1 MTQTATDLRPG
12 SEPATISGDVVEHE
26 PPSLPPP
33 SFPSLPSHYGVH
45 PGIAMEESV
54 LRRLEEK
61 TGRSLAEWVELAQ
74 SQGPEDERAR
84 AAWLKAEFRLGKHTA
99 AWLAARSVGR
109 GRCYDADALVDAM
122 FSGPRLALRPLYE
135 AVLAACL
142 RLGRDVT
149 VTPCKS
155 AVSVR
160 RRRVFVELL
169 PSTRTRLD
177 VGLALGGHEG
187 LAATDRLVLKP
198 SARRDPRITHRVS
211 LHHESGAEPQSI
223 ERAIEPAIE
232 NDQQLGRW
240 LKLAYE
246 RAI

>member
-1 MTQTATDLRPG
+1 
-12 SEPATISGDVVEHE
+12 
-26 PPSLPPP
+26 
-33 SFPSLPSHYGVH
+33 
-45 PGIAMEESV
+45 MEQSV

-74 SQGPEDERAR
+74 AQGPEDERAR
-84 AAWLKAEFRLGKHTA
+84 AAWLKAEFKLGTHTA
-99 AWLAARSVGR
+99 SWLAARSVGK
-109 GRCYDADALVDAM
+109 GRRYDADALVDAM

-160 RRRVFVELL
+160 RRRVFVELV

-177 VGLALGGHEG
+177 VGLALGE

-198 SARRDPRITHRVS
+198 SARRDPRLTHRVS
-211 LHHESGAEPQSI
+211 LHLEPGAAPSAVETLVASD
-223 ERAIEPAIE
+223 A
-232 NDQQLGRW
+232 QLGRW

-246 RAI
+246 RAL

>member
-1 MTQTATDLRPG
+1 
-12 SEPATISGDVVEHE
+12 
-26 PPSLPPP
+26 
-33 SFPSLPSHYGVH
+33 
-45 PGIAMEESV
+45 MEESV

-74 SQGPEDERAR
+74 AQGPKDERAR
-84 AAWLKAEFRLGKHTA
+84 AAWLKAEFKLGTHTA
-99 AWLAARSVGR
+99 AWLAARSVGK
-109 GRCYDADALVDAM
+109 GRRYDADALVDAM

-160 RRRVFVELL
+160 RRRVFVELV

-177 VGLALGGHEG
+177 VGLALGE

-211 LHHESGAEPQSI
+211 LHHEPGAAPSAAESIVASDPQ
-223 ERAIEPAIE
+223 
-232 NDQQLGRW
+232 LLRW
-240 LKLAYE
+240 LQLAYE
-246 RAI
+246 RAL

>member
-1 MTQTATDLRPG
+1 MPQTSTLTGPG
-12 SEPATISGDVVEHE
+12 AEPATSLGDVVEHA

-33 SFPSLPSHYGVH
+33 SFPSLSSHYGVH
-45 PGIAMEESV
+45 PGIAMEQSV
-54 LRRLEEK
+54 LSRLEEK
-61 TGRSLAEWVELAQ
+61 TGRTLDEWVELAQ
-74 SQGPEDERAR
+74 AQGPKDERAR
-84 AAWLKAEFRLGKHTA
+84 AAWLKAEFKLGTHTA

-109 GRCYDADALVDAM
+109 GRRYDADALVDAM

-160 RRRVFVELL
+160 RRRVFAELL

-177 VGLALGGHEG
+177 VGLALGE
-187 LAATDRLVLKP
+187 LAATERLVLKP
-198 SARRDPRITHRVS
+198 SARRDPRITHRIS
-211 LHHESGAEPQSI
+211 LHHEPGAGLTDIAAMI
-223 ERAIEPAIE
+223 ERDP
-232 NDQQLGRW
+232 QLGRW

-246 RAI
+246 RAL

>member
-1 MTQTATDLRPG
+1 MPLSRPG
-12 SEPATISGDVVEHE
+12 SEPATPPADVAEHA
-26 PPSLPPP
+26 PPSQPPP

-74 SQGPEDERAR
+74 ARGPQDERAR
-84 AAWLKAEFRLGKHTA
+84 AAWLKAEFKLGTHTA
-99 AWLAARSVGR
+99 AWLAARSVGK
-109 GRCYDADALVDAM
+109 GRRYDADALVDAM

-160 RRRVFVELL
+160 RRRVFVELV

-177 VGLALGGHEG
+177 VGLALGE
-187 LAATDRLVLKP
+187 LAQTDRLVLKP

-211 LHHESGAEPQSI
+211 LHREPGATPSAAESIVASDPQ
-223 ERAIEPAIE
+223 
-232 NDQQLGRW
+232 LLRW
-240 LKLAYE
+240 LQLAYE
-246 RAI
+246 RAL

>member
-1 MTQTATDLRPG
+1 MPQTSTFLGPSSG
-12 SEPATISGDVVEHE
+12 SGSQPATHPLDVVEHE
-26 PPSLPPP
+26 RPSLPPP
-33 SFPSLPSHYGVH
+33 SFPSQYGVH
-45 PGIAMEESV
+45 PGIAMEQAV
-54 LRRLEEK
+54 LGRLEEK
-61 TGRSLAEWVELAQ
+61 TGRTLAEWVALAQ
-74 SQGPEDERAR
+74 AAGPQDERAR
-84 AAWLKAEFRLGKHTA
+84 AAWLKAEFKLGTHTA

-109 GRCYDADALVDAM
+109 GRRYDADALVDAM

-177 VGLALGGHEG
+177 VGLALGGPDG

-198 SARRDPRITHRVS
+198 SARRDPRITHRIS
-211 LHHESGAEPQSI
+211 LHHEAATEPSAVDTI
-223 ERAIEPAIE
+223 VAGDA
-232 NDQQLGRW
+232 QLGRW
-240 LKLAYE
+240 LQLAYE
-246 RAI
+246 RAV

>member
-1 MTQTATDLRPG
+1 VSTATVNPEPPDQPPK
-12 SEPATISGDVVEHE
+12 EPAFS
-26 PPSLPPP
+26 SL
-33 SFPSLPSHYGVH
+33 YGVH

-74 SQGPEDERAR
+74 AQGPDDERAR
-84 AAWLKAEFRLGKHTA
+84 AAWLKAEFRLGTHTA

-109 GRCYDADALVDAM
+109 GRRYDADALVDAM
-122 FSGPRLALRPLYE
+122 FSGPRILLRPLYE
-135 AVLAACL
+135 AVLGACL
-142 RLGRDVT
+142 GMGRDVT

-160 RRRVFVELL
+160 RRRVFAELL

-177 VGLALGGHEG
+177 VGLALGD
-187 LAATDRLVLKP
+187 LAATSRLLIKP

-211 LHHESGAEPQSI
+211 LHLEEGAQ
-223 ERAIEPAIE
+223 PARLSEEIAR
-232 NDQQLGRW
+232 DAQLNRW
-240 LKLAYE
+240 LRLAYE
-246 RAI
+246 RAG